1 MDATSSVISYLSG
14 RQVAAQWKIFL
25 LSTSQELAEKFS
37 AAELRTFMR
46 RVGGR
51 FGRELPVPACTT
63 LDDIQLAM
71 SQIWT
76 RLDWGWV
83 EITDQTDHLRLQHYC
98 APLEAALGR
107 EALAWTPSF
116 LEGVYQQWF
125 EQLGAGD
132 RLRVSQV
139 SDFDG
144 IGGIGL
150 RLGSPVA
157 A

>member
-14 RQVAAQWKIFL
+14 RQCATQWKIFL
-25 LSTSQELAEKFS
+25 LSTAQELAEKFS

-51 FGRELPVPACTT
+51 FGRELPVPACAT

-83 EITDQTDHLRLQHYC
+83 QITDETDHLRLQHYC
-98 APLEAALGR
+98 APSKPRWDAKRWPGRPRSWKAYTSNGSNNWAPATGCAFPRFPISTASAA
-107 EALAWTPSF
+107 
-116 LEGVYQQWF
+116 
-125 EQLGAGD
+125 
-132 RLRVSQV
+132 
-139 SDFDG
+139 
-144 IGGIGL
+144 
-150 RLGSPVA
+150 
-157 A
+157 